1 MNAPTPD
8 LAALVARLTQPGA
21 PFELV
26 DVALPD
32 GPAKA
37 YRHAPATL
45 AALIEAARVHG
56 PKPFMAYAGE
66 HWTYERFFAAV
77 DALAGRLQAE
87 ARLQP
92 GDRVA
97 IAMRNRPEWAVAF
110 AAIVLAGGVP
120 APVNSFGLR
129 DELRGALAEVSPKV
143 LFCDDERLDRLA
155 PDLATLG
162 CHVVN
167 VGRSPDPRSGVL
179 AWAPLVAPGGPAC
192 QPVIRQPDDAA
203 LLVFTSGST
212 SRPKAVQSS
221 QRAVAQALMN
231 IDFIGALSG
240 MTSPQAVAA
249 LMAKGLAP
257 ATLTVVPLFHVS
269 GLYAQLLTTLRNGRR
284 MVFMHRWD
292 AAQALQLIRDEKITQ
307 FSAAPAMVQQ
317 LMQAAGFDP
326 AGSAASLGGVGF
338 GGSGLPQGLIDQV
351 LARFPNSMSGIG
363 FGMTESN
370 GVGSA
375 ISGQLF
381 EGRPRSSGLCSP
393 VIELRISAP
402 DGRPL
407 PNGEAG
413 EICLRGVTVMQGYW
427 GQPEATAQALRNGWL
442 HTGDIGYL
450 DGEGFLFVV
459 DRLKDVIN
467 RSGEKI
473 AAAEVESCLSQ
484 HPAIDEAAVL
494 SVPDADTGEAVA
506 AVVTVRPGRTVSVD
520 ELRAH
525 VAAHLAG
532 YKVPTRIELRTE
544 ALPRN
549 ATGKL
554 VKAELR
560 KMFSAA

>member
-1 MNAPTPD
+1 M
-8 LAALVARLTQPGA
+8 
-21 PFELV
+21 
-26 DVALPD
+26 
-32 GPAKA
+32 
-37 YRHAPATL
+37 
-45 AALIEAARVHG
+45 
-56 PKPFMAYAGE
+56 
-66 HWTYERFFAAV
+66 
-77 DALAGRLQAE
+77 
-87 ARLQP
+87 
-92 GDRVA
+92 
-97 IAMRNRPEWAVAF
+97 
-110 AAIVLAGGVP
+110 
-120 APVNSFGLR
+120 
-129 DELRGALAEVSPKV
+129 
-143 LFCDDERLDRLA
+143 
-155 PDLATLG
+155 
-162 CHVVN
+162 
-167 VGRSPDPRSGVL
+167 
-179 AWAPLVAPGGPAC
+179 
-192 QPVIRQPDDAA
+192 
-203 LLVFTSGST
+203 FTSGST